1 MSRAGWHSSFQQ
13 TSASTTQ
20 PKWRRKEGT
29 KKSYGRGHNIRGQ
42 RSLKNSTQSK
52 VKTPVKKNNEIEE
65 NGYTIEPCEEDE
77 DVVNMQ
83 VGEDAANENLRNT
96 K

>member
-1 MSRAGWHSSFQQ
+1 M
-13 TSASTTQ
+13 
-20 PKWRRKEGT
+20 
-29 KKSYGRGHNIRGQ
+29 
-42 RSLKNSTQSK
+42 
-52 VKTPVKKNNEIEE
+52 KTPVKKNNEIEE